1 MRDYIF
7 HQAHSRDSTFV
18 FPKLRRLV
26 RNWMARKKLRRL
38 EQLDDYMLNDI
49 GMSRG
54 DLRHAL
60 RLPRDIDPIAEIE
73 RLREQRMRRGLRS
86 Q

>member
-7 HQAHSRDSTFV
+7 HQAHSRDRTFA

-26 RNWMARKKLRRL
+26 RSWLAKKKLRRL

-60 RLPRDIDPIAEIE
+60 RLPYDIDPITEME
-73 RLREQRMRRGLRS
+73 RLRDQRIRRGIRS

>member
-7 HQAHSRDSTFV
+7 HQALSRDSTFLV
-18 FPKLRRLV
+18 PKLRRLV
-26 RNWMARKKLRRL
+26 RSWLAKKNLRRL
-38 EQLDDYMLNDI
+38 EQLDDYLLNDI

-54 DLRHAL
+54 DIRHAL
-60 RLPRDIDPIAEIE
+60 KLPYDVDPIDEMA
-73 RLREQRMRRGLRS
+73 RLREQRMRRGVRS